1 VKLDRLARK
10 SLQLKPVLT
19 GRPETGYR
27 IRSVSVNPLRVTLEG
42 PAAVIGSFTMLQT
55 LPVDVSGMREN
66 TTVEPRI
73 DFQGKPVKVLEQ
85 DIRITITL
93 QKERP

>member
-10 SLQLKPVLT
+10 SVQLKPVLT
-19 GRPETGYR
+19 GRPAPGYR

-42 PAAVIGSFTMLQT
+42 PATVIGSFTMLQT
-55 LPVDVSGMREN
+55 LPVDVSGMQE
-66 TTVEPRI
+66 TTTEEPRI
-73 DFQGKPVKVLEQ
+73 DFQGKPVKVVEQ
-85 DIRITITL
+85 DIKITITL

>member
-19 GRPETGYR
+19 GRPATGYR
-27 IRSVSVNPLRVTLEG
+27 IRSVSVTPPRVTLEG

-66 TTVEPRI
+66 TTTEPRI